1 MQPAKSSSK
10 NVTVCFSRPEK
21 KQTMKI
27 KVCGTRDPD
36 NIKNLLQLPIDYIG
50 LIFYQKSKRHVEK
63 ELPQIDWQGKE
74 KVGVFVNE
82 TIAYIQQ
89 KSQQFE
95 FTTIQLHGNES
106 PSFCQKLKAKDFKII
121 KAFSVNDEFDFSKT
135 KAYEAHCDYFLFDTK
150 GKLPGGNGYTF
161 NWEIL
166 KNYHG
171 QLPFILSGGIN
182 TDHAEKI
189 KSLKMNK
196 LYAIDLNSGFEI
208 KPALKNISLLKK
220 FIKDVRS

>member
-1 MQPAKSSSK
+1 
-10 NVTVCFSRPEK
+10 
-21 KQTMKI
+21 MKI
-27 KVCGTRDPD
+27 KVCGTRDPN
-36 NIKNLLQLPIDYIG
+36 NIKALLELPIHYIG
-50 LIFYQKSKRHVEK
+50 LIFYTKSKRNVEQ
-63 ELPQIDWQGKE
+63 ELPKIDWQEKE

-82 TIAYIQQ
+82 TIEFIQE
-89 KSQQFE
+89 KSQQFD
-95 FTTIQLHGNES
+95 FKTIQLHGKES
-106 PSFCQKLKAKDFKII
+106 PKFCQRLKEGNFKII
-121 KAFSVNDEFDFSKT
+121 KAFSVNDEFDFSET

-182 TDHAEKI
+182 IDHAEKI
-189 KSLKMNK
+189 KSLKINK